1 MAMVMIVD
9 HFVAYLVVWLLKK
22 VKVKV
27 AQSYLSLCNPMNYM
41 EFSRPEYW
49 SG

>member
-1 MAMVMIVD
+1 MGVCQLY
-9 HFVAYLVVWLLKK
+9 FSK
-22 VKVKV
+22 VKAKV
-27 AQSYLSLCNPMNYM
+27 SHVQLFATPWTIQFM

>member
-1 MAMVMIVD
+1 MIVD

-22 VKVKV
+22 VKVKAKV
-27 AQSYLSLCNPMNYM
+27 AQSYLSLFNPMNYM